1 MTDSSRIPTW
11 RFASSPRSTE
21 HLIDALEDASSPIL
35 HRRDGETTLW
45 SMDITDILRAFAREC
60 ALDAIKVSGLEVP
73 PIVMEYLTTGAESL
87 REAAMVAASDAA
99 RIAARD
105 AAMNATGEAAMNAA
119 WEAAWDAAM
128 VAAMVAARDAAM
140 VAARDAEW
148 EAAWDAAMNAAWDA
162 AMDAAWD
169 AARKATREAAMNAA
183 WCARGRM
190 RGMPR

>member
-1 MTDSSRIPTW
+1 MTNNPDSTKLW

-87 REAAMVAASDAA
+87 REAAREAASDAQNV
-99 RIAARD
+99 RLTEMVLAA
-105 AAMNATGEAAMNAA
+105 AKEQ
-119 WEAAWDAAM
+119 EL
-128 VAAMVAARDAAM
+128 
-140 VAARDAEW
+140 E
-148 EAAWDAAMNAAWDA
+148 
-162 AMDAAWD
+162 
-169 AARKATREAAMNAA
+169 
-183 WCARGRM
+183 
-190 RGMPR
+190 